1 MTPADVKESET
12 NSEDELYQEVYAF
25 VIEKQKASASLLQRQ
40 FRIGYNRAARL
51 IDELEANGVIGPAT
65 GSNPRAV
72 LIEQIEE

>member
-1 MTPADVKESET
+1 MIPADVKESET

-65 GSNPRAV
+65 GSKPRNV
-72 LIEQIEE
+72 LIEQNEE